1 MRLRRRKNSEIRIMV
16 LEQLHLLHFKN
27 HKGSDL
33 TFGAQVNCLVG
44 DNGSGKTN
52 VLDAVH
58 YLCHTKSYFN
68 AIDAQNISH
77 GEDFMLIQ
85 GAFQRNDQ
93 LEKVSCAVEK
103 GVKKVFRRNDKAY
116 DRLADH
122 VGRFPAVM
130 IAPDD
135 ATLIHEGSAMRRK
148 WLDSVISQFDRTYL
162 NHLIDYNK
170 ALNQRNILLR
180 YFGENRK
187 WDEAALEPWDVLIAP
202 LAIYIRSKR
211 AEFLKLFS
219 PEFQSTHADITGGVE
234 DVGMTYESAVSTEEA
249 AFLTQL
255 KSAQGEDRRLRRSTV
270 GIHKDDVRFEL
281 GTYPLKRFGSQ
292 GQQKSFLI
300 ALRLSQL
307 AYIEKATGVKPILL
321 LDDIFDKIDE
331 KRVQALMR
339 RVTEGGFGQVFIT
352 DTDLGRIPT
361 MFRETGAEV
370 QVYEVESGEVSLKV

>member
-33 TFGAQVNCLVG
+33 TFGTQVNCLVG

-68 AIDAQNISH
+68 AVDAQNISH

-85 GAFQRNDQ
+85 GSFQRNEL
-93 LEKVSCAVEK
+93 LERVSCAVEK
-103 GVKKVFRRNDKAY
+103 SVKKVFRRNDKAY
-116 DRLADH
+116 DRLAEH

-135 ATLIHEGSAMRRK
+135 AALIHEGSAMRRK
-148 WLDSVISQFDRTYL
+148 WLDSVISQFDRVYL

-170 ALNQRNILLR
+170 ALNQRNMLLR

-187 WDEAALEPWDVLIAP
+187 WDESALEPWDAQIAP
-202 LAIYIRSKR
+202 LAVYIRSKR
-211 AEFLKLFS
+211 AEFLNDFV

-234 DVGMTYESAVSTEEA
+234 EVGMAYQSEVEVEEA
-249 AFLTQL
+249 GFLAQL
-255 KSAQGEDRRLRRSTV
+255 KAAQGEDRRLRRSSM
-270 GIHKDDVRFEL
+270 GIHKDDIRFEL
-281 GTYPLKRFGSQ
+281 GSYPLKRFGSQ

-307 AYIEKATGVKPILL
+307 SYIEKATGVKPILL

-339 RVTEGGFGQVFIT
+339 RVTDGAFGQVFIT

-361 MFRETGAEV
+361 MFRQTGAEV
-370 QVYEVESGEVSLKV
+370 RVFEVKSGEVSPKA